1 MGEQESGG
9 MAGCRFKHKKFN
21 CNAEEG
27 TKQMKTP
34 VSVNEKKDF
43 IRWFL
48 NHYQLKR
55 RECVWILNYL
65 MSHDQLMEKVHF
77 VDNAERCPRG
87 LVMSTHCVDE
97 VPFRFYKEN
106 VMTTDAEKSFHDIR
120 LNRDEDIYIQLN
132 FYASNQAHQYAAV
145 LVENPF
151 MPKKLEISE
160 KDKLIAEQF
169 LIASIEKF
177 QKEKLLEL
185 IDEALD
191 NGDQQSFQELTSRL
205 KYLQSAE

>member
-1 MGEQESGG
+1 
-9 MAGCRFKHKKFN
+9 MA
-21 CNAEEG
+21 
-27 TKQMKTP
+27 TP

-77 VDNAERCPRG
+77 VEQAQYCPRG
-87 LVMSTHCVDE
+87 LIMSTHCVDE

-120 LNRDEDIYIQLN
+120 LNRDEEIYIQLN
-132 FYASNQAHQYAAV
+132 FHASNKAHQYAAV
-145 LVENPF
+145 MEENPF
-151 MPKKLEISE
+151 MPKTLQVNE
-160 KDKLIAEQF
+160 KDRLIAERF
-169 LIASIEKF
+169 LTESLEKF
-177 QKEKLLEL
+177 RREKLLEL

-191 NGDQQSFQELTSRL
+191 KQDKKAFNVLTQQLNRL
-205 KYLQSAE
+205 ETT

>member
-1 MGEQESGG
+1 
-9 MAGCRFKHKKFN
+9 MA
-21 CNAEEG
+21 
-27 TKQMKTP
+27 TP

-77 VDNAERCPRG
+77 VDQAQYCPRG
-87 LVMSTHCVDE
+87 LVMSTHCIDK

-120 LNRDEDIYIQLN
+120 LNRDEEIYIQLN
-132 FYASNQAHQYAAV
+132 FNASNQAHQYVAV
-145 LVENPF
+145 LEENPY
-151 MPKKLEISE
+151 MPKHLQINENDRE
-160 KDKLIAEQF
+160 VAEQF
-169 LIASIEKF
+169 LKASIERF
-177 QKEKLLEL
+177 QRERLLSQ

-191 NGDQQSFQELTSRL
+191 KQDRSTFINLTKQLNSL
-205 KYLQSAE
+205 KK

>member
-1 MGEQESGG
+1 
-9 MAGCRFKHKKFN
+9 MA
-21 CNAEEG
+21 
-27 TKQMKTP
+27 TP

-77 VDNAERCPRG
+77 VEQAQYCPRG
-87 LVMSTHCVDE
+87 LIMSTHCVDE

-120 LNRDEDIYIQLN
+120 LNRDEEIYIQLN
-132 FYASNQAHQYAAV
+132 FHASNKAHQYAAV
-145 LVENPF
+145 MEENPF
-151 MPKKLEISE
+151 MPKTLQINE
-160 KDKLIAEQF
+160 KDRLIAERF
-169 LIASIEKF
+169 LTESLEKF
-177 QKEKLLEL
+177 RREKILEL

-191 NGDQQSFQELTSRL
+191 KQDKKAFNVLTQQLNRL
-205 KYLQSAE
+205 ETT

>member
-1 MGEQESGG
+1 MT
-9 MAGCRFKHKKFN
+9 A
-21 CNAEEG
+21 
-27 TKQMKTP
+27 P

-65 MSHDQLMEKVHF
+65 MSHDQLMERVHF
-77 VDNAERCPRG
+77 VEQAQFCPRG

-106 VMTTDAEKSFHDIR
+106 IMTTDAEKSFHDIR
-120 LNRDEDIYIQLN
+120 LNRDEEIYIQLN
-132 FYASNQAHQYAAV
+132 FHASNQAHQYAAV
-145 LVENPF
+145 LEENPY
-151 MPKKLEISE
+151 MPKKLQISE
-160 KDKLIAEQF
+160 KDRLIAERF
-169 LIASIEKF
+169 LSESLQRF
-177 QKEKLLEL
+177 QEEKLLKL

-191 NGDQQSFQELTSRL
+191 RRDKETFKAL
-205 KYLQSAE
+205 AEKLNAIKK

>member
-1 MGEQESGG
+1 
-9 MAGCRFKHKKFN
+9 MA
-21 CNAEEG
+21 
-27 TKQMKTP
+27 TP

-77 VDNAERCPRG
+77 VEQAQYCPRG
-87 LVMSTHCVDE
+87 LIMSTHCVDK

-120 LNRDEDIYIQLN
+120 LNREEDIFIQLN
-132 FYASNQAHQYAAV
+132 FHAANQAHQYAFV
-145 LVENPF
+145 LEENPF
-151 MPKKLEISE
+151 VPKHLQVNE
-160 KDKLIAEQF
+160 KDGVIAEQ
-169 LIASIEKF
+169 LLQNSIERF
-177 QKEKLLEL
+177 QREKLLQL

-191 NGDQQSFQELTSRL
+191 KQDRQAFHLLTEKLNKL
-205 KYLQSAE
+205 KLTEPKGSLR

>member
-1 MGEQESGG
+1 
-9 MAGCRFKHKKFN
+9 MA
-21 CNAEEG
+21 
-27 TKQMKTP
+27 TP
-34 VSVNEKKDF
+34 VSVNEKKEF

-65 MSHDQLMEKVHF
+65 MSHDQLMERVHF
-77 VDNAERCPRG
+77 VEHAGYCPRG

-120 LNRDEDIYIQLN
+120 LNRDEEIYIQLN
-132 FYASNQAHQYAAV
+132 FHASNLAHQYAAV
-145 LVENPF
+145 LEDNPY
-151 MPKKLEISE
+151 MPKNLQVSD
-160 KDKLIAEQF
+160 KDKVLAERF
-169 LIASIEKF
+169 LKESIETF
-177 QKEKLLEL
+177 QREKLLQL

-191 NGDQQSFQELTSRL
+191 KNDKEAFQILTEQLNKLGNNNS
-205 KYLQSAE
+205 

>member
-1 MGEQESGG
+1 
-9 MAGCRFKHKKFN
+9 MA
-21 CNAEEG
+21 
-27 TKQMKTP
+27 TP

-77 VDNAERCPRG
+77 VDQAQYCPRG
-87 LVMSTHCVDE
+87 LVMSTHCIDK

-120 LNRDEDIYIQLN
+120 LNRDEEIYIQLN
-132 FYASNQAHQYAAV
+132 FNASNQAHQYVAV
-145 LVENPF
+145 LEENPY
-151 MPKKLEISE
+151 MPKHLQINENDRE
-160 KDKLIAEQF
+160 VAEQF
-169 LIASIEKF
+169 LKASIERFKR
-177 QKEKLLEL
+177 EKLLSQ

-191 NGDQQSFQELTSRL
+191 KQDRSAFLILTKQL
-205 KYLQSAE
+205 NNLNK